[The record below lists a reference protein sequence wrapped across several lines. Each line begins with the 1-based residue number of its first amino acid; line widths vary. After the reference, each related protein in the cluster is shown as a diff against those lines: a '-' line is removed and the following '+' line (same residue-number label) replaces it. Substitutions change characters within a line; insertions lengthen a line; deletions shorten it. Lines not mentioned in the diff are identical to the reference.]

1 VPEVVEGEDLQTVRL
16 EQPLDGLYRH
26 WLGKRHGRAMPRRA
40 DIDPLEIPGEIWPYT
55 MLLDVVWSGA
65 TPRFRYRRVGDV
77 FWRDAAGEPTGKF
90 VDQVLSERAGYRDY
104 VVGIYEEMARR
115 RLPLYT
121 ENSFTLEGRSAPML
135 TRRVSLPLSNDG
147 EAVNMVL
154 AGHVFEYGRL
164 ARDTAFSLITGLQE
178 LTRVVLD
185 ESSVLSLQ
193 PSVAHH

>member
-1 VPEVVEGEDLQTVRL
+1 MPGAVEEEVLQSVRL

-26 WLGKRHGRAMPRRA
+26 WLGKKRGRPMPCRS

-55 MLLDVVWSGA
+55 MLLDVLWNGD

-90 VDQVLSERAGYRDY
+90 VDQVLSKRAGYRDY
-104 VVGIYEEMARR
+104 VVGIYEEMARK

-178 LTRVVLD
+178 LKRVVL
-185 ESSVLSLQ
+185 EEASVLGPQLSAA
-193 PSVAHH
+193 PH